1 MLQHTRNAAAD
12 LRLHLPLQT
21 LAHDIWASKYRLRA
35 ADGQVLDAT
44 PDATLERIATALA
57 AVEDSPADVRRWQ
70 QEFLWALRHGALPAG
85 RILANAGAAEHKPAT
100 STINCTVSGTVHDS
114 MDDILAKIYEAGLTL
129 KAGCGIGYEFSTLRP
144 RDAFVAGAGAYTSG
158 PLSFMDVYDRMCLT
172 ISSAGGR
179 RGAQMATFDIGHP
192 DVMDFIRVKR
202 EDGRLRQFN
211 LSLLVTREFMEAVR
225 EDRAWV
231 LAFPA
236 TEHEFQ
242 VEHLDENNAAQVV
255 WRTWPSHDGYRVDEQ
270 GRVACKIYRRLPAR
284 ELWEAVMLATYNY
297 AEPGFILIDR
307 YNEMNNNW
315 FCENIR
321 ATNPCGEQGLPP
333 YGACLLGSINLTCFV
348 RDPCTRAAAFDW
360 DTYRRVVTVFTRML
374 DNVVQVHGLPLSR
387 QRDEIARKRR
397 HGMGFLGLGSAL
409 ALLGLRYG
417 SAAAVEFTDE
427 VSRELALTGWRAGL
441 ALAREKGP
449 APIMNE
455 DFTVTPAMLAARP
468 EMRRDGVGAGDVL
481 KGRVLFARYSRYMRQ
496 LSEVDPTL
504 VTALAEEGA
513 RFTHHSSIAPT
524 GTIALSFGNNASNG
538 IEPSFAHRYVRNVIT
553 AGRKTKDKVEVCSYE
568 LLMWRALVNAEAA
581 PDAAQVADR
590 LPACFVTAD
599 DIKPDEHIAM
609 QAAAQRWIDSSIS
622 KTVNVPADIAFDSFK
637 SVYFEAYERGLKGCT
652 TFRFNPSAFQGV
664 LVKHTDLARTR
675 YRFTLAD
682 GSVVEAGGDEE
693 IEYDGELHSAANLYD
708 AIKEGYYGVY

>member
-1 MLQHTRNAAAD
+1 MLQHTRNTAAGDHLD
-12 LRLHLPLQT
+12 LDLQT
-21 LAHDIWASKYRLRA
+21 VAHDIWASKYRLRA
-35 ADGQVLDAT
+35 ADGQVLDAS
-44 PDATLERIATALA
+44 PDATLERIAIALA
-57 AVEDSPADVRRWQ
+57 AVEDSPAGTHHWQ

-85 RILANAGAAEHKPAT
+85 RILANAGAAEHKPST
-100 STINCTVSGTVHDS
+100 STINCTVSGTVRDS
-114 MDDILAKIYEAGLTL
+114 MQDILAKIYEAGLTL

-225 EDRAWV
+225 EDGEWV

-236 TEHEFQ
+236 TEHEFK
-242 VEHLDENNAAQVV
+242 VEQLDENNATQIV
-255 WRTWPSHDGYRVDEQ
+255 WRAWPNHDGYRVDAL

-284 ELWEAVMLATYNY
+284 ELWDAVMLATYNY

-348 RDPCTRAAAFDW
+348 RHPCTPEATFDW
-360 DTYRRVVTVFTRML
+360 DTYRRVVTIFTRML

-417 SAAAVEFTDE
+417 STEAVAFTEE
-427 VSRELALTGWRAGL
+427 VSRELAVTGWRAGL
-441 ALAREKGP
+441 ALAREKGA

-455 DFTVTPAMLAARP
+455 DFIVTPAMLAARP
-468 EMRRDGVGAGDVL
+468 EMSHDGVRAGDVL
-481 KGRVLFARYSRYMRQ
+481 KGRVLFARYSHYMRQ
-496 LSEVDPTL
+496 LAELEPAL
-504 VTALAEEGA
+504 VTAIASEGA
-513 RFTHHSSIAPT
+513 RTKLRVRNAGWGMVSPGETHAPPLHSTMSRSSVRAPQRRPRRRRAKRCSIACRRASSS
-524 GTIALSFGNNASNG
+524 GGSSLQRTIAA
-538 IEPSFAHRYVRNVIT
+538 
-553 AGRKTKDKVEVCSYE
+553 
-568 LLMWRALVNAEAA
+568 ALA
-581 PDAAQVADR
+581 
-590 LPACFVTAD
+590 
-599 DIKPDEHIAM
+599 
-609 QAAAQRWIDSSIS
+609 
-622 KTVNVPADIAFDSFK
+622 
-637 SVYFEAYERGLKGCT
+637 
-652 TFRFNPSAFQGV
+652 
-664 LVKHTDLARTR
+664 
-675 YRFTLAD
+675 
-682 GSVVEAGGDEE
+682 
-693 IEYDGELHSAANLYD
+693 
-708 AIKEGYYGVY
+708 